1 MTVNKMHLLWFVEN
15 CNLYSR
21 SERNEGLIDGF
32 SFLVLLY
39 YLAAFHVNMQ
49 LNSNLFCQ

>member
-1 MTVNKMHLLWFVEN
+1 MTVNKMRSPWFVEN

-39 YLAAFHVNMQ
+39 YLTAFHVNMQ
-49 LNSNLFCQ
+49 LSSNLFCQ